1 MPLVYLTKEDRLNS
15 RLATYIYGELKIRR
29 MSQESLAKIMGISRQ
44 ALTQKLRRHS
54 FSFTDFVTVV
64 SVFEPDEKELNRLV
78 GMGE

>member
-29 MSQESLAKIMGISRQ
+29 MSQASLAKIMGISRQ
-44 ALTQKLRRHS
+44 ALTQKLRRRS